1 MYDPTRDEYHIFYQ
15 WHPHHINWGNISW
28 GHAISKDMI
37 TWEDVGGWEDDAAAA
52 LSPTGNGSYN
62 GLGIFSGTGQ
72 AVNLQGEQDGTLL
85 LFYTSV
91 AHLPTNWRI
100 PYEPYTETQ
109 SFAYSTDG
117 GKTWQEYENNPVINA
132 TTETAPM
139 YWNLTGNRD
148 PFFEPWPAMDNLLG
162 ASEPHYYMVMG
173 SGIKGVGPRMPLWSA
188 PASDL
193 TDWTFLGAL
202 WEPEN
207 NSSFGSL
214 LATGTNGFNFE
225 VSGFYSLTD
234 SKGDL
239 HYYTT
244 YGTEGGNISW
254 HPSPQ
259 WGLWAEGTITKRE
272 NGSAQFNQIAG
283 GVADWGNGYAI
294 TQFNDTKNDRR
305 IQWVWSREDIVGD
318 SGYFSTNQQG
328 FQGALTIPREIF
340 VHEVDGVLN
349 PNGSLSAGDVVV
361 KQRGDGTYDASTQG
375 HRPAPEI
382 IEGLRQGSKHTH
394 HGTNKTY
401 TSSEILSEGS
411 AASYEILATFSPSCD
426 GVVGLTIAA
435 SPDGSEHTDIFYN
448 PSNSTILVDRSASSH
463 IKEFGNGTVTG
474 YFHPYTLAATGQQE
488 EITMH
493 VIVDGSLVEVFVNER
508 FALSTRVYPS
518 QTCST
523 GYGVYVG
530 EGARAV
536 VKTFEA
542 WVGLLNVWPERPL
555 NSSSE
560 LVFDS
565 VEQTNNYTWWD
576 GR

>member
-1 MYDPTRDEYHIFYQ
+1 MACILTRIVLFCRGD
-15 WHPHHINWGNISW
+15 ISW

-37 TWEDVGGWEDDAAAA
+37 TWEDVGGWEDDQA
-52 LSPTGNGSYN
+52 LALQPSGNGSYN

-72 AVNLQGEQDGTLL
+72 PVNLKGEQDGTLL

-117 GKTWQEYENNPVINA
+117 GKTWEEYENNPVINA
-132 TTETAPM
+132 TTGTDPM
-139 YWNLTGNRD
+139 FWNLTGLRD

-162 ASEPHYYMVMG
+162 ADEPHYYMVLG

-202 WEPEN
+202 WEPEA
-207 NSSFGSL
+207 NSTFGSL
-214 LATGTNGFNFE
+214 LATGTNAYNFE
-225 VSGFYSLTD
+225 VSGFYSLAD

-254 HPSPQ
+254 HPSAQ
-259 WGLWAEGTITKRE
+259 WALWAEGTISTRE
-272 NGSAQFNQIAG
+272 NGSVQFNQIAG

-340 VHEVDGVLN
+340 VHEVNGVLN
-349 PNGSLSAGDVVV
+349 VNGSLSAGDIAL
-361 KQRGDGTYDASTQG
+361 KQRSDGTYDASTQG
-375 HRPAPEI
+375 RRPAPEI
-382 IEGLRQGSKHTH
+382 IEGLRKGSEHTH

-401 TSSEILSEGS
+401 TSSQILSNGS
-411 AASYEILATFSPSCD
+411 AHSYEILATLSPSCH
-426 GVVGLTIAA
+426 GPVGLTIAA
-435 SPDGSEHTDIFYN
+435 SPDGTEHTHIFYN
-448 PSNSTILVDRSASSH
+448 PSNSTVLVDRIASSQ

-474 YFHPYTLAATGQQE
+474 YFHPYTLASTGKQE
-488 EITMH
+488 DITIH
-493 VIVDGSLVEVFVNER
+493 VIVDGSLVEVFINER

-530 EGARAV
+530 EDAKAD
-536 VKTFEA
+536 VKSLEA
-542 WVGLLNVWPERPL
+542 WVGLQNVWPQRPL

-565 VEQTNNYTWWD
+565 VETTNNYTWWD